1 MGESPGFAAGD
12 WRFLREAGSRDAGV
26 CNVQF
31 DTHVGFE
38 AKPNLLRRILFCG
51 SQLSLFGLDLEIA
64 VMTRLGR
71 PVTGCAID
79 LSRQPRDQFLGLGCL
94 HTVVAGRSS
103 K

>member
-1 MGESPGFAAGD
+1 MGGV
-12 WRFLREAGSRDAGV
+12 RNAGV
-26 CNVQF
+26 HNVQF
-31 DTHVGFE
+31 DTHLGFE
-38 AKPNLLRRILFCG
+38 VKNVLFCR
-51 SQLSLFGLDLEIA
+51 SQLYLFGLDLEIA

-71 PVTGCAID
+71 LVTDCAVD